1 MKVYIENQAA
11 DWCCIEENI
20 TEAQYKF
27 LKQLFNKLNKSYCK
41 DKDFAPYLKIQKN
54 KKGLVSYRNNI

>member
-41 DKDFAPYLKIQKN
+41 DKDFAPYLKIQK
-54 KKGLVSYRNNI
+54 K